1 MIDLGHLIYGYMKMV
16 NGGLDILFGTKIML
30 QIFLALMDLIGK
42 EIKGSIEMLKTRLIG
57 RLDIK
62 GPNLIKSIR
71 FEGLRVLGDPQVFA
85 RKYYQ
90 AGIDEILYVDTV
102 ATLYERVG
110 IHDLVK
116 KTAQDVFIPITAA
129 GGVRSVQDV
138 DGLLRSGADKIAINT
153 AAVKNPDLISQVS
166 KRFGSQCMVLS
177 IEACKQPDGTWEAYT
192 DNGREHSNLNVLDWA
207 IKAEKLGAGEI
218 LLTSV
223 DFDGTLKGFD
233 YDLTKLVSEN
243 VSIPVITSGGFGDED
258 DFVKVV
264 KDYSADAV
272 AIGSAFHYDKFTV
285 KSLKDKLRSKGLSV
299 R

>member
-1 MIDLGHLIYGYMKMV
+1 
-16 NGGLDILFGTKIML
+16 
-30 QIFLALMDLIGK
+30 MDLIGK
-42 EIKGSIEMLKTRLIG
+42 EIRGSVKLLKTRLIG

-71 FEGLRVLGDPQVFA
+71 FEGLRVLGNPQEYA
-85 RKYYQ
+85 RKYYE
-90 AGIDEILYVDTV
+90 AGIDEILYIDTV

-110 IHDLVK
+110 IHELIR
-116 KTAQDVFIPITAA
+116 KTAQDVFIPITVA
-129 GGVRSVQDV
+129 GGVRSIQDV
-138 DGLLRSGADKIAINT
+138 DDLLRSGADKIAINT

-177 IEACKQPDGTWEAYT
+177 IEACKQADGSWEAYT
-192 DNGREHSNLNVLDWA
+192 DNGREHSNLEVLEWA
-207 IKAEKLGAGEI
+207 TKAEKLGAGEI

-223 DFDGTLKGFD
+223 DYDGTLKGFD